1 MNKSRNYTRSNHY
14 NALVLYRTWIHNSNK
29 STSRRDINSKQAGYS
44 WKHSNIDLSKMNLYH
59 KLKVKESFS
68 NDINLEKMRNTKLSS
83 I

>member
-1 MNKSRNYTRSNHY
+1 
-14 NALVLYRTWIHNSNK
+14 
-29 STSRRDINSKQAGYS
+29 
-44 WKHSNIDLSKMNLYH
+44 MNLYH